1 MNDVLLRVTSREANP
16 GKEKTG
22 KLSERGVERLQK
34 ELEVVKQNGVVLS
47 NQESGWV

>member
-16 GKEKTG
+16 GKKTG
-22 KLSERGVERLQK
+22 KLSVRGVERLQK
-34 ELEVVKQNGVVLS
+34 KLEVVKQNGAVLS